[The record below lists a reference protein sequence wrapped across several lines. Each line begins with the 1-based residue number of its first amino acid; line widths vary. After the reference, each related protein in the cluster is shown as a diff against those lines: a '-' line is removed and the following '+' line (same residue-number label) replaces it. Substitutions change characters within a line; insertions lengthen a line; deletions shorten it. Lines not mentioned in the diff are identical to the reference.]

1 MRSYRTSA
9 ATTTSL
15 PPHID
20 RATGFLR
27 PSPNSP
33 SPSERRADQ
42 QSSLTDPSQRNCAV
56 RLAGEARCASDLQ
69 VLVDR
74 QATGA
79 NHGKEVPYV
88 GPGDWQ
94 PLGPLEEF
102 PLGRPVRRLAS
113 DVPVFVLRRGGA
125 VSTGLRLSVTR

>member
-1 MRSYRTSA
+1 VISA
-9 ATTTSL
+9 GHAFIQNLRRDHYELAT
-15 PPHID
+15 HID

-33 SPSERRADQ
+33 SPSERRADP

-94 PLGPLEEF
+94 PLG
-102 PLGRPVRRLAS
+102 RPVRRLAS
-113 DVPVFVLRRGGA
+113 DVPMFVPRRGGA
-125 VSTGLRLSVTR
+125 VSPGLRLSVTR